1 MLRQDTPPG
10 HPAETTGYSPEPP
23 SPEPLSVTTRAT
35 TTVNPVS
42 EHERLES
49 NPIVQPAL
57 DPEASYVLH
66 PNVAVRP
73 EPFGALVY
81 HYGNRKLVF
90 LKSPRMVNVVNSL
103 NDAASIRSALEANGV
118 SARHHEKYLVALA
131 NLLASDMIVARREA
145 GGPVPPL
152 ESVHAY

>member
-1 MLRQDTPPG
+1 M
-10 HPAETTGYSPEPP
+10 
-23 SPEPLSVTTRAT
+23 
-35 TTVNPVS
+35 S

-49 NPIVQPAL
+49 DPIVQPAL

-131 NLLASDMIVARREA
+131 DLLASDMIVARPEA